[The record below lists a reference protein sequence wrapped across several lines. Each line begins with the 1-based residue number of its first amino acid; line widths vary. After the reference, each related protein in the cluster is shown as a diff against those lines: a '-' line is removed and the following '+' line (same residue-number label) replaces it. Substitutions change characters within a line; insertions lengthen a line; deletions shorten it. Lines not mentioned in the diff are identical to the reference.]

1 MADFTVKIRE
11 QRSVSGTFEAIVEAA
26 AGISIEVDSAGALY
40 CKECGIELSWDHNQR
55 AADEKIVADPEAS
68 AEAKR
73 NAQARL
79 DAMKNLAYT
88 TKAGRFTFAYSGF
101 NADGPGHFTAKGFA
115 GVKGEDKIPFMQWS
129 PDTGVLTPDAPRA
142 SARLVTNED
151 CPMIGELRIDVMNSA
166 SAMITADASARE
178 ATATRTAFK
187 DDTPARAHAVANFE
201 RTRYDETTFEPIV
214 DQVTLSADWTVYSFD
229 GPEQWSDAGETRWVE
244 TANTM
249 LGAPHGVDF
258 RGCTPPL
265 PNGVIPY
272 QGGVFYY
279 HYEHWKTAYAVDK
292 LQKKQV
298 SDRGRERWVDA
309 EPAQTWQGREIGPV
323 VTSRN
328 SGSISAR
335 ENTNGDQGPYT
346 IFPGCDDGCEE
357 IKVYQSAPSPGMH
370 PSPDPPDGDGGD
382 GGTGGG
388 GTGGGGTGGGGTGG
402 GGTGGE
408 GTGGTGT
415 GGTGEGTGGEG
426 GEGEGGDTG
435 GGEEEEVAIRFP
447 FRGGTRQVMR
457 TGTALLPE
465 ITIRAV
471 STDVEWLT
479 LEDTL
484 ITCAPRDPE
493 TEDEAAIKEER
504 TGTITVEIVDSGKP
518 EDVKTETW
526 NVAQDGKFHC
536 VPDTLD
542 FPVNSGEPT
551 KVEFRF
557 GTPVSQ
563 LRGGDHIGA
572 TISLDGTVD
581 PWDSNPRCYFHDGT
595 ARGKPH
601 VIAHSFTAA
610 DGQVAPLT
618 LTFAPPSTTT
628 RRLTISPTTLPVSG
642 GTLTITATVPENEI
656 CQLSPARF
664 LWDHSISHNR
674 TWGRSTV
681 VIDMP
686 ANISLHPQR
695 WPITVFYT
703 CPPICRKGA
712 PGGTFVVAVSQD
724 GTDLDADAA
733 QEEFIAWLEPEGA
746 VPAEGGEVVLR
757 AYINPTFLDRTRDWE
772 LTVPEGVEV
781 VDAFDSGAVDW
792 EWTLRVAANPD
803 DEPRSFTLKIV
814 APKTPSRLPTLA
826 TSVELWQDGRTVPA
840 PTPDDDDDNDDD
852 GGGGGTGGEGG
863 EGGGETG
870 GEGGGEG
877 EGGGGSTGG
886 EGGEGGEGGSGGDEE
901 EPAPPAEGVVL
912 SPERIVFSALGGE
925 AALTARFPAG
935 TDPALLP
942 PADLDAATLSIEMT
956 TETETSRTWTLRAAP
971 ASRERTET
979 LSALIAALNGSALA
993 FAEIVLLPLPLEAR
1007 TLPAE
1012 PFFREKRLKIFTPA
1026 KS

>member
-11 QRSVSGTFEAIVEAA
+11 QRSVSGTFEAIVEAF

-40 CKECGIELSWDHNQR
+40 CKECGIELNWDHNQR

-68 AEAKR
+68 EEAKR

-101 NADGPGHFTAKGFA
+101 NADGPGHFTAKGFK
-115 GVKGEDKIPFMQWS
+115 GVKLADKIPFMRWS

-201 RTRYDETTFEPIV
+201 RTRYDETTFEAIV
-214 DQVTLSADWTVYSFD
+214 DSVTLSADWTVYAFD
-229 GPEQWSDAGETRWVE
+229 GPEQWRDDGATRWVE
-244 TANTM
+244 TANTTT
-249 LGAPHGVDF
+249 GEPHGVDF
-258 RGCTPPL
+258 RGCSPPL

-272 QGGVFYY
+272 QGGAFYY
-279 HYEHWKTAYAVDK
+279 HYEHWKTAYAVEK

-309 EPAQTWQGREIGPV
+309 EPAQTRQGREIGPV

-328 SGSISAR
+328 SGSIAAR
-335 ENTNGDQGPYT
+335 ENTNGDQGPY
-346 IFPGCDDGCEE
+346 ILFPGCDDGCDP
-357 IKVYQSAPSPGMH
+357 ITIGQSTSPWG
-370 PSPDPPDGDGGD
+370 S
-382 GGTGGG
+382 GGG
-388 GTGGGGTGGGGTGG
+388 GGGGSGGGGGGSGGGGG

-408 GTGGTGT
+408 GTGGGDE
-415 GGTGEGTGGEG
+415 GEGGEGTGGEG
-426 GEGEGGDTG
+426 GGEGEGGG
-435 GGEEEEVAIRFP
+435 SGEGGEGTDEPGTGEDAADLRFP
-447 FRGGTRQVMR
+447 FRGGTQLARPGQIF
-457 TGTALLPE
+457 PE
-465 ITIRAV
+465 TKYKAVAV
-471 STDVEWLT
+471 SAEWLT
-479 LEDTL
+479 FTDDTV
-484 ITCAPRDPE
+484 TCAPRDASAE
-493 TEDEAAIKEER
+493 TEEEQKKER
-504 TGTITVEIVDSGKP
+504 TATLTLEYWHMTTP
-518 EDVKTETW
+518 EDKGTVTLT
-526 NVAQDGKFHC
+526 VAQDGKFHC
-536 VPDTLD
+536 VPDTLQ
-542 FPVNSGEPT
+542 FPVNSAAPT
-551 KVEFRF
+551 KVEFKF

-581 PWDSNPRCYFHDGT
+581 PWDRNPRCYYHDGT

-642 GTLTITATVPENEI
+642 GTLTITATVPENEM

-664 LWDHSISHNR
+664 LWDHRISHNR

-681 VIDMP
+681 VIDVP

-695 WPITVFYT
+695 WPITVHYDCAPL
-703 CPPICRKGA
+703 CPDGA
-712 PGGTFVVAVSQD
+712 PGGTVVSSVSQD
-724 GTDLDADAA
+724 GTEIAADAA

-746 VPAEGGEVVLR
+746 VPAEGGECTLR

-781 VDAFDSGAVDW
+781 VDAFDSGALDR
-792 EWTLRVAANPD
+792 EWTLRVAANPA
-803 DEPRSFTLKIV
+803 DEPRSFPLKIV
-814 APKTPSRLPTLA
+814 APKTPSGLPTLA

-840 PTPDDDDDNDDD
+840 PTPDDDDD
-852 GGGGGTGGEGG
+852 GGEGGTGGEGGEGGEGGTGGEGGSGGEGG

-877 EGGGGSTGG
+877 
-886 EGGEGGEGGSGGDEE
+886 GGDEE

-935 TDPALLP
+935 TDPALLL

-971 ASRERTET
+971 ASRERAET
-979 LSALIAALNGSALA
+979 LSALIAALNGSTLA

-1012 PFFREKRLKIFTPA
+1012 PFYRGKRLKFFTQK